1 MERKTYLNRYR
12 LYVDRVGLPIVIRR
26 SADEATLRADD
37 LESGAQVAVQVVP
50 APALGIAER
59 EQLEAEARAAQQINH
74 INIPRLRD
82 FGVDEDQLVYVTDYL
97 EGTTAEDWIKSKGP
111 MPVGAVLRI
120 ASQMVSALV
129 AASLHGVI
137 HYAVYPGNIMLVAG
151 ETEDGGWPLIKVLN
165 FLGVAPSLS
174 HSSGHGHESLNP
186 ADFSSPEQ
194 LHEGP
199 LNFRSEIYSL
209 GASLWF
215 LLKGVPLVGG
225 ATALQYAIGLPG
237 SVRELLESM
246 LAENPADRPSDPLA
260 LQRQIEA
267 CVAEIERQ
275 DLEAS
280 KWGLPIVLG
289 PATENEIEPLPPR
302 HSVRKSFALAAIL
315 LAIAMLA
322 AVILAQRAHQPTA
335 IVATDATSDAPA
347 FKSDADTRPI
357 DGMGKVTEPTT
368 LASDLAAS
376 ENKEAKAS
384 SPNGAFSG
392 AHSSAQVKSQTL
404 SKFGVELTSNAAP
417 ATASNLF
424 SPDRGS
430 PAIDTGPEQLPT
442 LQETPVPAPAE
453 GPAETDKP
461 IVETAPPQPT
471 PTEEE
476 NADAPKNIPAPSPQ
490 KISEKNSKPG
500 HAAKATAKKPP
511 AVPKSSNVRPL
522 FRDLPRQ
529 YPPPMVG
536 HIFPRPWPVLNVN
549 PSVVGP
555 PAPAERPP
563 PRRIKQAPTKKKTSV
578 STPPGPPA

>member
-82 FGVDEDQLVYVTDYL
+82 FGFDEDQLVYVTDYL
-97 EGTTAEDWIKSKGP
+97 EGTTAEDWIKSKGA

-151 ETEDGGWPLIKVLN
+151 ETGEGEWPLIKVLN

-186 ADFSSPEQ
+186 IDFASPEQ
-194 LHEGP
+194 LHDGP

-209 GASLWF
+209 GASLWY
-215 LLKGVPLVGG
+215 LLKAVPLVGG
-225 ATALQYAIGLPG
+225 GAALQYAIGLPG
-237 SVRELLESM
+237 PVRELLESM

-260 LQRQIEA
+260 LQRQIQT
-267 CVAEIERQ
+267 CVAQIERQ

-289 PATENEIEPLPPR
+289 PATENESEPLPPR
-302 HSVRKSFALAAIL
+302 RSVRRSFALAAIL
-315 LAIAMLA
+315 LAIAMLTA
-322 AVILAQRAHQPTA
+322 IILAQRAHQPAA
-335 IVATDATSDAPA
+335 IASANATSEAPPFKLDVDTRPTDATE
-347 FKSDADTRPI
+347 K
-357 DGMGKVTEPTT
+357 GTESPTVG
-368 LASDLAAS
+368 SNLAAS
-376 ENKEAKAS
+376 ENKDANAS
-384 SPNGAFSG
+384 SLSNAFSG
-392 AHSSAQVKSQTL
+392 AHSSAQLKSQTL
-404 SKFGVELTSNAAP
+404 SKFGVELASNASAP
-417 ATASNLF
+417 AASNLF
-424 SPDRGS
+424 SPDRGI
-430 PAIDTGPEQLPT
+430 PAIETGAEQLPT
-442 LQETPVPAPAE
+442 LNEAPVPAPAE
-453 GPAETDKP
+453 GPAENEKP

-471 PTEEE
+471 PAEEE
-476 NADAPKNIPAPSPQ
+476 NADAPKNIPAPSLQ
-490 KISEKNSKPG
+490 KAPGKNSKPA
-500 HAAKATAKKPP
+500 HAAKATTKKSP
-511 AVPKSSNVRPL
+511 AVAKSAPVQPL
-522 FRDLPRQ
+522 LHDLPRQ

-536 HIFPRPWPVLNVN
+536 HIFARPWPIFDINQ
-549 PSVVGP
+549 SMASP
-555 PAPAERPP
+555 PPPAERPE
-563 PRRIKQAPTKKKTSV
+563 PRRTNRPPAKKKSPV
-578 STPPGPPA
+578 SRAPAPPA

>member
-82 FGVDEDQLVYVTDYL
+82 FGFDEDQLVYVTDYL

-151 ETEDGGWPLIKVLN
+151 ETEDGEWPLIKVLN

-215 LLKGVPLVGG
+215 LLKGVPLIGGG
-225 ATALQYAIGLPG
+225 AALQYAIGLPG
-237 SVRELLESM
+237 SVRELLEGM

-260 LQRQIEA
+260 LQRQIQA
-267 CVAEIERQ
+267 CVAQIERQ

-289 PATENEIEPLPPR
+289 PATENEIEPALPR
-302 HSVRKSFALAAIL
+302 HSVRRSFALAAIL
-315 LAIAMLA
+315 LAVAMLT
-322 AVILAQRAHQPTA
+322 AVILAQRGHQPAA
-335 IVATDATSDAPA
+335 IVSANATSDAPP
-347 FKSDADTRPI
+347 FKLDVDPRPTDATEK
-357 DGMGKVTEPTT
+357 GKAPTT

-376 ENKEAKAS
+376 ENKDTQAS
-384 SPNGAFSG
+384 SVDSAFSG
-392 AHSSAQVKSQTL
+392 AHSSAQLKSQIV
-404 SKFGVELTSNAAP
+404 SKFGVELASNAAAP
-417 ATASNLF
+417 TASNLF
-424 SPDRGS
+424 SPDRGI
-430 PAIDTGPEQLPT
+430 PAIDTGLEQPPT
-442 LQETPVPAPAE
+442 LQESPVPAPAE
-453 GPAETDKP
+453 GPAESEKS

-471 PTEEE
+471 PTEEK
-476 NADAPKNIPAPSPQ
+476 NADAPKDLPAPSPQ
-490 KISEKNSKPG
+490 KTPEKKSKAPT
-500 HAAKATAKKPP
+500 ASATTKKLS
-511 AVPKSSNVRPL
+511 AVPKSAYVKPL
-522 FRDLPRQ
+522 LRDFPRN

-536 HIFPRPWPVLNVN
+536 HIFPRPWPVLDVN
-549 PSVVGP
+549 QSVMGP
-555 PAPAERPP
+555 PPPAERPA
-563 PRRIKQAPTKKKTSV
+563 PRRTKQTPTKKKAPV
-578 STPPGPPA
+578 SAPAPPA